1 MKRWLRALTPLAIGG
16 LLLGLASCEGDE
28 GPAGPPGTATCMNC
42 HTDDFEMANY
52 LRPKQ
57 DQFAVS
63 RHNLSD
69 TYVRRGTDASPLCSR
84 CHTTEGFQ
92 HYVATGEAA
101 PMEES
106 SHISCF
112 ACHAPH
118 SNENFSLRVTE
129 PVVMNHGTTYD
140 KGLSNT
146 CAICHQSRLTSP
158 AINSPDPITS
168 SRWGPH
174 YGPQANVLSGQGA
187 HVFAGTTYET
197 DAAHNIG
204 NTNGCV
210 TCHMAALPD
219 NVIAGGHSFAIN
231 YEGSGGVVVNR
242 KGCTCHGWATDAVAT
257 SETDSYQA
265 EFEEELD
272 ALGDALV
279 ARGWLKADREYAT
292 NGATAPV
299 TADQRGAVFNF
310 LILHHDKSMG
320 VHNKKYAES
329 VVAGTMAWLQAN
341 P

>member
-1 MKRWLRALTPLAIGG
+1 
-16 LLLGLASCEGDE
+16 
-28 GPAGPPGTATCMNC
+28 MNC

-57 DQFAVS
+57 DQFALS

-69 TYVRRGTDASPLCSR
+69 TYVRRGTDASPVCSR

-101 PMEES
+101 PLEES

-118 SNENFSLRVTE
+118 SNDNFSLRVTE
-129 PVVMNHGTTYD
+129 SVVMNHGTTYN

-146 CAICHQSRLTSP
+146 CAICHQSRLTDPPIDSP
-158 AINSPDPITS
+158 TPITS

-187 HVFAGTTYET
+187 YVFAGTAYET

-210 TCHMAALPD
+210 TCHMAELPA
-219 NVIAGGHSFAIN
+219 NVVAGGHSFAIN
-231 YEGSGGVVVNR
+231 YEGSGGVVVNS

-257 SETDSYQA
+257 TETDSYQA
-265 EFEEELD
+265 EFEERLD
-272 ALGDALV
+272 ELGDSLF

-329 VVAGTMAWLQAN
+329 IVAGTLAWLEAH
-341 P
+341 

>member
-1 MKRWLRALTPLAIGG
+1 
-16 LLLGLASCEGDE
+16 
-28 GPAGPPGTATCMNC
+28 MNC
-42 HTDDFEMANY
+42 HTDDFTMANY
-52 LRPKQ
+52 LRPIQ

-63 RHNLSD
+63 LHNLSD
-69 TYVRRGTDASPLCSR
+69 TYVRRGTDASPACSR

-92 HYVATGEAA
+92 HYVATGNEL
-101 PMEES
+101 PLEES
-106 SHISCF
+106 SHIGCF

-118 SNENFSLRVTE
+118 SNDNFSLRVTQ
-129 PVVMNHGTTYD
+129 PVAMNHGDEYD
-140 KGLSNT
+140 MGVSNT
-146 CAICHQSRLTSP
+146 CAVCHQSRLTVP
-158 AINSPDPITS
+158 PINSPDPITS

-174 YGPQANVLSGQGA
+174 YGTQANVLSGQGA
-187 HVFAGTTYET
+187 YAFAGTTYET

-210 TCHMAALPD
+210 TCHMADLPD
-219 NVIAGGHSFAIN
+219 NVISGGHSFAIN

-242 KGCTCHGWATDAVAT
+242 KGCTCHGWTTDAVAT
-257 SETDSYQA
+257 TETNTYQA

-272 ALGDALV
+272 ELGDILV

-310 LILHHDKSMG
+310 LLLHHDKSLG